1 MIVLFFFLYHHFSTE
16 PSFPGFF
23 PISVKIPSCLLCW
36 FLWLTFPRLSIFY
49 LSSLPLWPKL
59 QSNIFSYQM
68 ASSFKRPTLVWHSM
82 YKSELTNTPK
92 IPQALTQSPVNSY
105 PTFIS
110 GTQIFFA
117 HNLLTSESAPIVFV
131 YTSHISHT
139 HSLIKSS
146 LRNISLIHLL
156 AITLDQV
163 FII

>member
-1 MIVLFFFLYHHFSTE
+1 MIVLFFFFVS
-16 PSFPGFF
+16 SFLHRTFLSRFLSNLCENSFLSP
-23 PISVKIPSCLLCW
+23 LLVP
-36 FLWLTFPRLSIFY
+36 LTFPRLSIFY

-68 ASSFKRPTLVWHSM
+68 ASSFKRPTLVWHSL

-146 LRNISLIHLL
+146 LRNIPLIHLL

-163 FII
+163 FIV